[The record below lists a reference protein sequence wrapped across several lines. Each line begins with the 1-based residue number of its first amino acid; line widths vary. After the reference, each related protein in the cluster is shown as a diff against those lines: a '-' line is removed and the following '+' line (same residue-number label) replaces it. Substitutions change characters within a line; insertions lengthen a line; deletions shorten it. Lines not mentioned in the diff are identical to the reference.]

1 MCEAARCMQVT
12 GTGLSGVVEA
22 QLGVC
27 LDKSLQCSSWGSRP
41 LSPEQLQYAALD
53 AAVLL
58 MLLNNVICVALPST
72 VARLSS
78 TADTQNSANVP
89 SATKAPE
96 QQSAGP
102 CEPLPHRDGTHCG
115 SASSQGHRAQQEQ
128 SAAIECEADK
138 TLQALN
144 GLSLHFSSGTAA
156 LQEHEAGH
164 RDRCLPQQGMPE
176 GASDSDSIK
185 SQRTVTKAEL
195 HEASQVWG
203 IRLEVG
209 RSSRQKLPKLRAEK
223 RPGVRELFS
232 QDAASDEQIGGS

>member
-1 MCEAARCMQVT
+1 MQVT

-58 MLLNNVICVALPST
+58 MLLDNVICVALPST

-78 TADTQNSANVP
+78 TADTWKSANVP
-89 SATKAPE
+89 SVTKAPK

-102 CEPLPHRDGTHCG
+102 YEPLPHRDGTHCC
-115 SASSQGHRAQQEQ
+115 SASGQGHQGQQKQ
-128 SAAIECEADK
+128 TAAIECEADK

-144 GLSLHFSSGTAA
+144 GLSLYSSTGTAA
-156 LQEHEAGH
+156 LQEHEVGH
-164 RDRCLPQQGMPE
+164 RDRLLPQQDMPE
-176 GASDSDSIK
+176 GASDKDSIK
-185 SQRTVTKAEL
+185 PQRPVTEAEM

-209 RSSRQKLPKLRAEK
+209 GSTRQKLPKLRAEK

-232 QDAASDEQIGGS
+232 QDAASTEHIGGS